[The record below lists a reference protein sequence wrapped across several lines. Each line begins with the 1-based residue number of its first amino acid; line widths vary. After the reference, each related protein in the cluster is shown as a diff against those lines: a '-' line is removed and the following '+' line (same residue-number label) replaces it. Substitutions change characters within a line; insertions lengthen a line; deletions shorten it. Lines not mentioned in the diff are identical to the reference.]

1 MILTLFGKTVSQ
13 NQGHQLYIWV
23 IVAVY
28 VKQTLPPP
36 VKRPKRCS
44 LENGRKYKWKMQCI
58 NRLTKI
64 VPHDNVCDIIGHL
77 KIHHPKW
84 VNLKSIKYIKNW
96 LAHQFTLRLSWAWVW
111 QCSDTAT
118 LKSQQCQFKYK
129 IWFRSSNGFENVTN
143 NKIWLWWLTI
153 AYRFR
158 AKTVAKRS
166 IFSVTIHSIL
176 RIIRPIWLTCVNH
189 YLI

>member
-1 MILTLFGKTVSQ
+1 ME
-13 NQGHQLYIWV
+13 
-23 IVAVY
+23 
-28 VKQTLPPP
+28 
-36 VKRPKRCS
+36 
-44 LENGRKYKWKMQCI
+44 ENINEKCNEW

-84 VNLKSIKYIKNW
+84 VNLKSIKYIKYW
-96 LAHQFTLRLSWAWVW
+96 LRHQFTLRLSWAWVW
-111 QCSDTAT
+111 QCSDTAM

-153 AYRFR
+153 GYRFR

-176 RIIRPIWLTCVNH
+176 RIIWPVWLTCVDH